1 MLLKKIFHVLSFSF
15 KWQITEIAGDKCP
28 SRHAYSWSH
37 NIVCI
42 SSYVCSESSSWSS
55 WLCWSSSGKFKGWL
69 YLWINPHM
77 DLFTICVNVNLN
89 CVVFNLY
96 REHVSRSF
104 LANQSLKILE
114 QLNWL
119 LHFLVLLWKSTM
131 MLSRLL
137 HFLITLSLW
146 ITLKVEQINSWQW
159 LLFKAWWKT
168 TRASQL
174 LRRCVSLFPLLTQ
187 FLLFLNISKHVC
199 RLRCYSN

>member
-1 MLLKKIFHVLSFSF
+1 MPIVGVITLYASLLMFALRVHPDHLDYVDQVL
-15 KWQITEIAGDKCP
+15 
-28 SRHAYSWSH
+28 
-37 NIVCI
+37 V
-42 SSYVCSESSSWSS
+42 SSKVD
-55 WLCWSSSGKFKGWL
+55 WL

-131 MLSRLL
+131 MLSWLL

-168 TRASQL
+168 TLASQL